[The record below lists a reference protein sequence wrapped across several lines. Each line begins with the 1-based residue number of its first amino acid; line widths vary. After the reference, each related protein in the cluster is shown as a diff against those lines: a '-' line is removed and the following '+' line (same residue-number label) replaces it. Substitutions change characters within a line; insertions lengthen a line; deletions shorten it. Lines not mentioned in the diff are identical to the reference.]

1 MAASGKKPPLAALR
15 LRYFDRF
22 GLCFDGWDYFVAIS
36 LDRLGCWHI
45 RIENDWLNLGGD
57 AFQI

>member
-1 MAASGKKPPLAALR
+1 MAAPGEKPPLAALR

-22 GLCFDGWDYFVAIS
+22 GLCFDRWDYFVAIS
-36 LDRLGCWHI
+36 LDRLGDRHVG
-45 RIENDWLNLGGD
+45 IENDWLNLWGG